1 MVFNTFTTDT
11 AAANVDDTSYGMPLN
26 SRRRSALF
34 NLYAFTAE
42 DTSQK
47 VIASSGGGSG
57 SSVGQTASIAKDPGY
72 TIPTLALDNVE
83 VRNFLYDQQA
93 LIYVEKDNY
102 IVKSDTISAKT

>member
-11 AAANVDDTSYGMPLN
+11 AAANINDTSYGMPLN

-47 VIASSGGGSG
+47 VITSGA
-57 SSVGQTASIAKDPGY
+57 ASIAKDPGY
-72 TIPTLALDNVE
+72 TIPTLVLDNVE
-83 VRNFLYDQQA
+83 VRNFLYDQ
-93 LIYVEKDNY
+93 
-102 IVKSDTISAKT
+102 